1 MSIDIQKLNIKS
13 AKHSLENKEFSCVD
27 LIKEIFKRIRKHDGD
42 VHAFLELTENEAIKQ
57 AEEVDSKISRG
68 EKLGALE
75 GIPIAI
81 KDVICT
87 KGIKTT
93 AASKIL
99 EQYIPPY
106 DATVVKKLKDAGAII
121 VGKTNCDEFAHGAST
136 ENSAYGPS
144 HNPWDL
150 ERSPGGS
157 SGGSAAAL
165 SAGFCLASLGT
176 DTGGS
181 TRQPGGWCNLY
192 GLRPTYG
199 RISRYGLISMT
210 SSTDTPG
217 IFAKTAEDMSLL
229 LEILAGQD
237 DNDAT
242 TLPSA
247 VDEYQSK
254 LDLPLKGMKIGKPK
268 EFFDPPASLRE
279 ALRAGD
285 TSDDESSAI
294 IDNAI
299 SKLEELGA
307 EIVDVS
313 LPHTKYGVS
322 VYYII
327 TPSEV
332 SSNLGRFDGIRY
344 GHRSPEA
351 NSLFEV
357 YTKTRGQNFGPEA
370 KRRIMLGT
378 YALSSGYYDAYYKKA
393 QKVRTVITD
402 EVEKVLNEVDLIV
415 TPVSPHVAIKLGEK
429 SDDPLAMYLEDVYM
443 ETSVMAGLPAIS
455 VPAGFA
461 HDMPVGLQIMGRQ
474 LDEARILSAAH
485 QYEKAT
491 NWTDEYPEL

>member
-1 MSIDIQKLNIKS
+1 MDIQKFTIKS
-13 AKHSLENKEFSCVD
+13 TLNSLQNKEFSCVD

-42 VHAFLELTENEAIKQ
+42 IHAFLELTEKAAIKQ
-57 AEEVDSKISRG
+57 AEEVDAKIERG
-68 EKLGALE
+68 EKLRALE
-75 GIPIAI
+75 GIPVAI
-81 KDVICT
+81 KDVIAT

-93 AASKIL
+93 ASSKIL

-106 DATVVKKLKDAGAII
+106 DATIIKKLKDVGAII

-136 ENSAYGPS
+136 ENSAFGPS

-181 TRQPGGWCNLY
+181 TRQPGGWCNVY

-217 IFAKTAEDMSLL
+217 IFAKTAEDTALL
-229 LEILAGQD
+229 LSIMAGQD
-237 DNDAT
+237 KKDAT
-242 TLPSA
+242 TLGA
-247 VDEYQSK
+247 EVHEYHEQ

-268 EFFDPPASLRE
+268 EFFEDS
-279 ALRAGD
+279 
-285 TSDDESSAI
+285 SDEESVAVVEKSI
-294 IDNAI
+294 N
-299 SKLEELGA
+299 KLKELGA
-307 EIVDVS
+307 KIVDVS
-313 LPHTKYGVS
+313 LPHTKYGVP

-332 SSNLGRFDGIRY
+332 SSNLGKFDGIRY

-357 YTKTRGQNFGPEA
+357 YTKTRGQNFGPET

-393 QKVRTVITD
+393 QKVRTVITK
-402 EVEKVLNEVDLIV
+402 EVEKVLNEVDLLV

-429 SDDPLAMYLEDVYM
+429 SDDPLAMYLEDVFM

-455 VPAGFA
+455 IPAGFA
-461 HDMPVGLQIMGRQ
+461 HDMPVGLQIMGKQ
-474 LDEARILSAAH
+474 LDEVRILSVAH
-485 QYEKAT
+485 QYEKVT
-491 NWTDEYPEL
+491 NWVDKYPKL

>member
-1 MSIDIQKLNIKS
+1 MDIQQLTIKS
-13 AKHSLENKEFSCVD
+13 TKHALENKEFSCVD
-27 LIKEIFKRIRKHDGD
+27 LVSEIFNRIRKHDGD
-42 VHAFLELTENEAIKQ
+42 VHAFLELTEELAIEQ
-57 AEEVDSKISRG
+57 AEKVDAKISRG

-81 KDVICT
+81 KDVIAT

-99 EQYIPPY
+99 ENYIPPY
-106 DATVVKKLKDAGAII
+106 DATVVKKLKEAGAII
-121 VGKTNCDEFAHGAST
+121 IGKTNCDEFAHGAST

-181 TRQPGGWCNLY
+181 TRQPGGWCNVY

-217 IFAKTAEDMSLL
+217 IFAKTAEDTALL
-229 LEILAGQD
+229 LSVMAGQD
-237 DNDAT
+237 KNDAT
-242 TLPSA
+242 TLPSE
-247 VDEYQSK
+247 VYEYHTQ

-268 EFFDPPASLRE
+268 EFFEDS
-279 ALRAGD
+279 
-285 TSDDESSAI
+285 TDDESAVVI
-294 IDNAI
+294 EKAI
-299 SKLEELGA
+299 SKLEDLGA

-322 VYYII
+322 VYYLI

-332 SSNLGRFDGIRY
+332 SSNLGKFDGIRY
-344 GHRSPEA
+344 GTRNPEA

-357 YTKTRGQNFGPEA
+357 YTKTRGKGFGPEA

-393 QKVRTVITD
+393 QKVRTVITK

-415 TPVSPHVAIKLGEK
+415 TPVSPHIAIKLGEK
-429 SDDPLAMYLEDVYM
+429 SDDPLAMYLEDIYLQ
-443 ETSVMAGLPAIS
+443 TSVMSGIPGLSI
-455 VPAGFA
+455 PAGFA
-461 HDMPVGLQIMGRQ
+461 NNMPVGLQIMSKQ
-474 LDEARILSAAH
+474 LDEARILSVAH

-491 NWTDEYPEL
+491 SWAKKNPKL

>member
-1 MSIDIQKLNIKS
+1 MDIQKLTIKS
-13 AKHSLENKEFSCVD
+13 AKRALESKEFSCVD
-27 LIKEIFKRIRKHDGD
+27 LVSAVFERIREHDGN
-42 VHAFLELTENEAIKQ
+42 VKAFLTLCESEAMRE
-57 AEEVDSKISRG
+57 AEQVDAKISRN
-68 EKLGALE
+68 ESLRVLE
-75 GIPIAI
+75 GIPIAV
-81 KDVICT
+81 KDVIAT
-87 KGIKTT
+87 KGVRTT

-106 DATVVKKLKDAGAII
+106 DATIVRKLKDAGAII
-121 VGKTNCDEFAHGAST
+121 IGKTNCDEFAHGAST
-136 ENSAYGPS
+136 ENSAFGPS

-150 ERSPGGS
+150 SRSPGGS

-165 SAGFCLASLGT
+165 SAGFCIAALGT

-217 IFAKTAEDMSLL
+217 IFAKTAEDTALL
-229 LEILAGQD
+229 LSVLAGQD
-237 DNDAT
+237 KMDAT
-242 TLPSA
+242 TLPAKMDDYASHL
-247 VDEYQSK
+247 ERS
-254 LDLPLKGMKIGKPK
+254 LKGIKIGLPK
-268 EFFDPPASLRE
+268 EFFEHTEDP
-279 ALRAGD
+279 
-285 TSDDESSAI
+285 ESAEVISQAI
-294 IDNAI
+294 A
-299 SKLEELGA
+299 KLEELGA
-307 EIVDVS
+307 QIKHVS

-344 GHRSPEA
+344 GHRSQDA
-351 NSLFEV
+351 SNLFET
-357 YTKTRGQNFGPEA
+357 YTKTRGQNFGSES

-393 QKVRTVITD
+393 QKVRTVITK
-402 EVEKVLNEVDLIV
+402 EVEKVLNDVDLLI

-429 SDDPLAMYLEDVYM
+429 NDDPLAMYLEDIYM
-443 ETSVMAGLPAIS
+443 STAALSGVPGLSI
-455 VPAGFA
+455 PAGFA
-461 HDMPVGLQIMGRQ
+461 HNMPVGLQIMGKQ
-474 LDEARILSAAH
+474 LDEASVLSVAH

-491 NWTDEYPEL
+491 DWTEKFPLL